1 MRSHE
6 LTHDALTA
14 CFFSKYVV
22 ANDPVCSGFA
32 APVLSEEAQASNDRL
47 VSAMTKTRDPS
58 GLIEFMVAA
67 KQRSP
72 DQFAVE
78 YADILDRYQ
87 KALPDS
93 QQDQYHAFKSK
104 ADAALGYHRSQGDR
118 SWVAGAL
125 HEPLWTAPK
134 RQQQDVH
141 QATLRRKENRSLSQE
156 ERNRRVDAKPK
167 DGTWDFIK
175 EAATEGPSDLV
186 IDDSAP
192 LGINALREAFPDLPE
207 SPTRDDFYKAMQTL
221 KPGETVLEN
230 SRTYELIHAL
240 LHNTPGAIPSNFP
253 KAASEVTSWNA
264 VGAVDAA
271 YNPYLTDESQDYL
284 KFIHHNLI
292 PYNLEIFANLQ
303 KGVEP
308 KGLEGLRGLDLDIKL
323 VEREQHLVS
332 VLTDRYFM
340 DNPNLN
346 KRVVMQEISDS
357 TTNAMPYVN
366 IKPLDQFGIGK
377 INLSAIGDSRNDY
390 VQAATT
396 DLFST
401 QDYNTKK
408 ESDRV
413 KIGQNIVRQIYR
425 KRSNE

>member
-1 MRSHE
+1 
-6 LTHDALTA
+6 
-14 CFFSKYVV
+14 
-22 ANDPVCSGFA
+22 
-32 APVLSEEAQASNDRL
+32 
-47 VSAMTKTRDPS
+47 
-58 GLIEFMVAA
+58 
-67 KQRSP
+67 
-72 DQFAVE
+72 
-78 YADILDRYQ
+78 
-87 KALPDS
+87 
-93 QQDQYHAFKSK
+93 
-104 ADAALGYHRSQGDR
+104 
-118 SWVAGAL
+118 
-125 HEPLWTAPK
+125 
-134 RQQQDVH
+134 
-141 QATLRRKENRSLSQE
+141 
-156 ERNRRVDAKPK
+156 
-167 DGTWDFIK
+167 
-175 EAATEGPSDLV
+175 
-186 IDDSAP
+186 
-192 LGINALREAFPDLPE
+192 
-207 SPTRDDFYKAMQTL
+207 
-221 KPGETVLEN
+221 
-230 SRTYELIHAL
+230 
-240 LHNTPGAIPSNFP
+240 
-253 KAASEVTSWNA
+253 
-264 VGAVDAA
+264 
-271 YNPYLTDESQDYL
+271 QDYL